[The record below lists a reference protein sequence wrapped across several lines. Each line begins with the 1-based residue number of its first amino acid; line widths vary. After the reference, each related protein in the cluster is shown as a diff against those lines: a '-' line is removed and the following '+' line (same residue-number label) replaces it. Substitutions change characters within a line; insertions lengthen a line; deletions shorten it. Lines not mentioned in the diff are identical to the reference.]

1 MAFSTLG
8 SAVAVSF
15 LILKIFFNFF
25 MFPRFKKE
33 QVMSGLHYLPFP

>member
-15 LILKIFFNFF
+15 LILKIFSNF

-33 QVMSGLHYLPFP
+33 QALSGLQSLPFP